1 MPVWLLIATTMSRLV
16 SFAILTNKSIA
27 EAHMGGRIAKK
38 DGNSPA
44 RSAKEA
50 LGNALLG
57 TNLNRSL
64 QQARQII
71 GNGGL
76 PCQRFATGLQL
87 ALRHPQLRKNAVPLR
102 FETTHFFFG
111 QFTNASHRDASLEN
125 VHGFSRKLLP

>member
-27 EAHMGGRIAKK
+27 EAYMGGRIAKK

-87 ALRHPQLRKNAVPLR
+87 A
-102 FETTHFFFG
+102 
-111 QFTNASHRDASLEN
+111 SHRDASLEN